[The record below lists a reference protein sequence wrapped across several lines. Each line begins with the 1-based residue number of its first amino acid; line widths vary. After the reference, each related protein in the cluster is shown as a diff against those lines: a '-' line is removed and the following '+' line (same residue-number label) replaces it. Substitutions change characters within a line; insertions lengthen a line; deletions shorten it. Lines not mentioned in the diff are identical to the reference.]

1 MELMYH
7 LRFNNLFLI
16 NIFFI
21 GQMILLGLFYN
32 SILKLKSQKLFV
44 KLSLCLTLLVL
55 VAQFMMD
62 YSQFLKFNLFEITI
76 TSLVVVF
83 FALMHL
89 YNILTDTKEYY
100 YITVGLIIYL
110 LVSTVLFLVGNLTI
124 GLSNELKLMTWHLNA
139 FFLLMNQLFIL
150 YEWKASFRSKKVK
163 NKTL

>member
-1 MELMYH
+1 MYH

-150 YEWKASFRSKKVK
+150 YEWKVSFRSKKVK